1 MFADHETTTQTPSG
15 SHAPEDEVAMDE
27 RLSWAHSIDGAIRE
41 AAGPA
46 SPFHA
51 RPTRPIVV
59 LGAASA
65 LAALAADLR
74 DEDVAVEREAI
85 DAIRSFMTDGIDS
98 PLYGRDP
105 LGRPPRRRPPAQP
118 HRRRARRALGTGP
131 EHGLSFPNLLSSPSP
146 REAGGAPQR
155 RPLLRWRHD

>member
-1 MFADHETTTQTPSG
+1 MSADHETTTQTPSG
-15 SHAPEDEVAMDE
+15 SYLPVDEVAMDE
-27 RLSWAHSIDGAIRE
+27 RLAWAHSIDGAIRE

-51 RPTRPIVV
+51 GPTRPIVV

-74 DEDVAVEREAI
+74 DEDVAVERDAI
-85 DAIRSFMTDGIDS
+85 DAIRGFMTDAVDS

-105 LGRPPRRRPPAQP
+105 LAARRGAALL
-118 HRRRARRALGTGP
+118 HRRI
-131 EHGLSFPNLLSSPSP
+131 
-146 REAGGAPQR
+146 GGASAAPWA
-155 RPLLRWRHD
+155 PAPSAA